1 MLSLRQNPTIMSKK
15 YAVFSLILTMF
26 SLFQLFSCKS
36 AKITDAPRPPE
47 QYIGQAETPLVSSI
61 SVPVSILLE
70 DIVRNLNVS
79 LSSKA
84 LYEDYSYDDNGRDD
98 LMLNA
103 WKSQDITMYLSG
115 NTIKYRVPVSL
126 WIKKRLFVGE
136 AEAAGELA
144 LSFKTYYQINP
155 DWSLTTKTEVE
166 YHEWIKTPALKT
178 GLGNISIETIA
189 NLALNRSKRMLSETL
204 DRVVNQQL
212 SLRPYIEDIWT
223 SVQTPVL
230 MSDEYK
236 MWVKTTPLSIG
247 MTPLVSDTRNIK
259 TTVEI
264 KCYNDVSFGEKPT
277 FRENSKVPDLTILN
291 TTADD
296 FQLQFVTDV
305 PFPEAERLAKGMML
319 GQVFESGKKK
329 VKIDDL
335 KIWGNN
341 DRIIVLSQLSGSF
354 NGKIY
359 FMGKPRFNAAKNA
372 VEVGDLD
379 FHVDSRNLLYKSAS
393 WLFQGPIKKQMAAAM
408 SFPLD
413 ENLTLLKQS
422 VQESLNRYEIQ
433 PGIILTGQLDEV
445 KVLDTRL
452 SPTGIRVDIYSK
464 GKVNVDIKN

>member
-1 MLSLRQNPTIMSKK
+1 MHHKIFIPFCIVGML
-15 YAVFSLILTMF
+15 

-36 AKITDAPRPPE
+36 AKITDAPRPAE
-47 QYIGQAETPLVSSI
+47 QYNAATETPLVSTI
-61 SVPVSILLE
+61 SVPVSIVLE
-70 DIVRNLNVS
+70 DMVRNLNVA

-84 LYEDYSYDDNGRDD
+84 LYEDFSYDDNGRDD
-98 LMLNA
+98 LMLNV

-115 NTIKYRVPVSL
+115 NTVKYRVPVSL
-126 WIKKRLFVGE
+126 WMKKRLFVGE
-136 AEAAGELA
+136 AEANGELA
-144 LSFKTYYQINP
+144 LSFKTTYQINP
-155 DWSLTTKTEVE
+155 DWTLTTKTDVE
-166 YHEWIKTPALKT
+166 YHEWLKQPILKT

-189 NLALNRSKRMLSETL
+189 NLALNRSKKMLSESL
-204 DRVVNQQL
+204 DRVVSQQL
-212 SLRPYIEDIWT
+212 SLKPYVEDIWT
-223 SVQTPVL
+223 AVQEPVL

-247 MTPLVSDTRNIK
+247 MTPLSNDTRNIK
-259 TTVEI
+259 TTIEL
-264 KCYNDVSFGEKPT
+264 KCYNDVSFGEKPF
-277 FRENSKVPDLTILN
+277 FRENTKVPNLTLLN
-291 TTADD
+291 TTTDD
-296 FQLQFVTDV
+296 FQLQFATDV
-305 PFPEAERLAKGMML
+305 PFPEAERLAKGMMV

-329 VKIDDL
+329 VKIEDL

-379 FHVDSRNLLYKSAS
+379 FHVDTKNMLYKSAG

-413 ENLTLLKQS
+413 ENLALLKQS
-422 VQESLNRYEIQ
+422 VQESLNRYEVQ
-433 PGIILTGQLDEV
+433 PGIILTGQLEEV

-452 SPTGIRVDIYSK
+452 SPTGIRVDIYSR
-464 GKVNVDIKN
+464 GKVNVDVKN